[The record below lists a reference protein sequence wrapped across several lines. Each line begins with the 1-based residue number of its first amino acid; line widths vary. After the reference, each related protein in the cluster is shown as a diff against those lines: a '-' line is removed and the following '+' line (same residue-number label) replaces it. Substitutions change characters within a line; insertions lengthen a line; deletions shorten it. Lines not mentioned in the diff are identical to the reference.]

1 MAQGRATNLRD
12 LSKIE
17 SQISYL
23 SEMEEELIS
32 KALTKITIPSGTYK
46 PKELIGCY
54 EYNGPTELKSANT
67 FLSETLTKINEF
79 IAKVKA
85 ADNPEGTITPP
96 SPDEGDDGDDGRELP
111 TLTDPPKPADTTNA
125 DPGDNETP
133 PDIIDGGI
141 IAGLVDAAL
150 GDEGDGNPNG
160 MVTPP
165 SGPFKGTTNPG
176 IYMPSSDGQLI
187 YDANGNIIGY
197 TDKSKY
203 QVYEVKRDAD
213 GNIIAIR
220 ISPDGEVPERWIRV
234 TPSSGVFIAGSKEG
248 QFVIEDGSMNI
259 YDANGNIIGKAEP
272 GKYKVYDV
280 MYNEDGSIVAIRI
293 SEDGVVP
300 EQWIR
305 VGEGNAIAHM
315 EFVGQVG
322 KYEFTGD
329 YIDIFDKD
337 GNVIGRL
344 PAGEYP
350 VYDTKTDENG
360 NVIAI
365 RISPD
370 GEPERWLSIYENGEY
385 IGNYSPFGEIQ
396 ECKTNSDKARLSMFG
411 KGAFIVGGILGV
423 LAVAAGARMIMKNKK
438 DGKTSELPE
447 GSYDIYGTRMDQ
459 NGNITDAR
467 ISPNGEEEYWVHV
480 YDEVQ

>member
-1 MAQGRATNLRD
+1 MAQGTTSIRNLSRI
-12 LSKIE
+12 K
-17 SQISYL
+17 SQIKYL
-23 SEMEEELIS
+23 NDLKEELS
-32 KALTKITIPSGTYK
+32 SRAVTKITIPSGVYK

-54 EYNGPTELKSANT
+54 EYTGPVELRKANSC
-67 FLSETLTKINEF
+67 LDETLQRITEF
-79 IAKVKA
+79 IAKIKV
-85 ADNPEGTITPP
+85 ADNPEEIITPP
-96 SPDEGDDGDDGRELP
+96 SPDDGDDGDGDHELP
-111 TLTDPPKPADTTNA
+111 TLTDPPKPTDTTNA

-141 IAGLVDAAL
+141 IAGLADSAL

-160 MVTPP
+160 KVTPP
-165 SGPFKGTTNPG
+165 SGPFNGTTNPG
-176 IYMPSSDGQLI
+176 IYMPSSDGQPI

-280 MYNEDGSIVAIRI
+280 MYNEDGSIRAIRI

-329 YIDIFDKD
+329 YVDILDKD

-350 VYDTKTDENG
+350 VYGTRTDENG

-447 GSYDIYGTRMDQ
+447 GSYDVYGTRTDQ

-467 ISPNGEEEYWVHV
+467 ISPNGEEEYWVHI
-480 YDEVQ
+480 YDGVQ